1 MEHARKIDRFTP
13 PTTEFDALLAGS
25 SASMREVARAIGQL
39 ACTDVHLLLQG
50 EHGTGRRVLAE
61 AIHQQSPR
69 GCARF
74 FSLPSSG
81 RSEAQVER
89 ELFGAGDDGGLF
101 DAARGA
107 TLYLDDIAV
116 LPLRLQRRLTRVL
129 RGVEG
134 CAGVRVIASTA
145 VELEELMR
153 MGRFLPELYFQLGLI
168 RLAVPPL
175 RERREDIEP
184 MAEVCIRAWCRE
196 RGVPRIALSR
206 AALGELTGYSWPGN
220 ARELQQT
227 IVATLALTHGDEISA
242 ERIRT
247 VLGRR
252 PRRHAAPDVFPL
264 RQLERDYIAT
274 VLGRCN
280 WNQSLAARRLG
291 IGRNTLMRKIKF
303 FKLERCE
310 AA

>member
-1 MEHARKIDRFTP
+1 MEHARKVESFTTGTP
-13 PTTEFDALLAGS
+13 ELDALVAGS

-39 ACTDVHLLLQG
+39 AGTDVHLLLQG
-50 EHGTGRRVLAE
+50 EAGTGKRLLAE

-69 GCARF
+69 GRAPF
-74 FSLPSSG
+74 FSLASSG
-81 RSEAQVER
+81 RSDTQMEQ
-89 ELFGAGDDGGLF
+89 ELFGSGDDGGLL

-116 LPLRLQRRLTRVL
+116 LPLRVQRRLTRML
-129 RGVEG
+129 RNVDGRTT
-134 CAGVRVIASTA
+134 VRVIASTV

-153 MGRFLPELYFQLGLI
+153 MGRFLPDLYFQLGLI

-184 MAEVCIRAWCRE
+184 MAEQCIRAWCE
-196 RGVPRIALSR
+196 QHGVRRIALSR
-206 AALGELTGYSWPGN
+206 AALGELTSYSWPGN
-220 ARELQQT
+220 ARELYQT
-227 IVATLALTHGDEISA
+227 IAATLALTHADEISA
-242 ERIRT
+242 ERIR
-247 VLGRR
+247 
-252 PRRHAAPDVFPL
+252 
-264 RQLERDYIAT
+264 T